1 MEGWASA
8 IQAFNFSSIEFPA
21 SDWMSEVKNE
31 ATLCYQMQFLRWHP
45 RWRLWTPAKHPT
57 QSENSWESIS
67 ATPFWDD
74 STNKDTSL
82 GRCSWFSEIG
92 CYPANLGTTDNGA
105 APCKYQAV
113 VAEYTW
119 KGTSAYPSMVCK
131 FFIFPINE
139 KSFIEFMLGPPV

>member
-31 ATLCYQMQFLRWHP
+31 ATLCYLPNAVLEMTSPVKALNSGK
-45 RWRLWTPAKHPT
+45 TSN
-57 QSENSWESIS
+57 SENSWESIS

-82 GRCSWFSEIG
+82 GRCSCFSEIG

>member
-31 ATLCYQMQFLRWHP
+31 ATLCYLPNAVLEMTSPVKALNSGK
-45 RWRLWTPAKHPT
+45 TSN
-57 QSENSWESIS
+57 SENSWESIS